1 MPLDASSSSSLASPP
16 APHPETGPTERKEAA
31 ASSPGLSVLDLV
43 PVSAGRTRVDALH
56 EMIELARTAEA
67 AGYHRYWLAEHHGS
81 ATFLAAATT
90 VLMGQVLASTDRIGV
105 SAGGVM
111 LPNHAPLVVAEQV
124 GTLASLY
131 PGRVG
136 LGLGRAPGTDARTA
150 QALRRRHAD
159 PRHFAEEVLETLAYL
174 EPRDAEGEHLPGSLL
189 VDQTEPVDASRTGAR
204 TVRAVVAEGT
214 RVDPWV
220 LGASINGA
228 KVAGVLG
235 LPFAV
240 ASHFAPAQAEAAVV
254 TYRSVLEAEHGGAVR
269 PRVAATV
276 NAVVAPTQE
285 EAEVLFTTAMA
296 ASARILA
303 GRPAPLDPPS
313 TDLEAWRELAGS
325 RGGAVEQAMALSY
338 VGTPDDVARQL
349 QDLAARWGLEEVMV
363 VTYVHDAEARRR
375 SYRLL
380 GEAWAALE

>member
-1 MPLDASSSSSLASPP
+1 MPLDASTSPVPLP
-16 APHPETGPTERKEAA
+16 AQ
-31 ASSPGLSVLDLV
+31 SSPASLSVLDLV
-43 PVSAGRTRVDALH
+43 PVSAGRSRTDALT
-56 EMIELARTAEA
+56 EMLELARTAEA
-67 AGYHRYWLAEHHGS
+67 AGYRRYWLAEHHGS

-90 VLMGQVLASTDRIGV
+90 VLMGQVLAATERIGV
-105 SAGGVM
+105 AAGGIMV
-111 LPNHAPLVVAEQV
+111 PNHAPLLVAEQI
-124 GTLASLY
+124 GTLARLY

-136 LGLGRAPGTDARTA
+136 LGMGRAPGTDARTA
-150 QALRRRHAD
+150 QALRRRQAD
-159 PRHFAEEVLETLAYL
+159 PRTFAEEVLETLAYF

-189 VDQTEPVDASRTGAR
+189 VDQTAPVDPARTGAW

-214 RVDPWV
+214 EVDPWI
-220 LGASINGA
+220 LGASVNGA

-254 TYRSVLEAEHGGAVR
+254 TYRSVLEAEHAGALR

-276 NAVVAPTQE
+276 NAVVAPTRE
-285 EAEVLFTTAMA
+285 EAETLFTTAMG

-303 GRPAPLDPPS
+303 GRPAPLDPPCR
-313 TDLEAWRELAGS
+313 DHGAWRALAGE
-325 RGGAVEQAMALSY
+325 RAGAVEQAMVLSY
-338 VGTPDDVARQL
+338 VGTPEEVALQL
-349 QDLAARWGLEEVMV
+349 RDLARRWGLEEVLV

-380 GEAWAALE
+380 GEAWAALG